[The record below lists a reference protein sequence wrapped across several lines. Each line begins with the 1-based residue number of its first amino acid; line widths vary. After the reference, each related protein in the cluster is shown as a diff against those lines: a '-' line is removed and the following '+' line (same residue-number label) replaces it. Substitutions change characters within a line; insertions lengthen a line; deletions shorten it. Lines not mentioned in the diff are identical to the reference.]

1 MLAIGHRTAAT
12 FTSDKQFTAQR
23 LQTCKTHT
31 QQSFVVFTDGCLWIN
46 LKEEQ
51 PLRSQSLNRHLRDA
65 CATCAL
71 TRGQICRI
79 ADLTKTL
86 CVMASFGVDLL
97 EAICFAYQAAHWLPW
112 QTVTS
117 RWLSLLCQAS
127 SFNLSLLCEP
137 ARMRKPILPPLSQ
150 GGGDTAL
157 LRSQRDAATLRAH
170 EKITPSRR
178 GVGRLMATLRCD
190 RWAVGYCRSLASKN
204 PGC

>member
-1 MLAIGHRTAAT
+1 M
-12 FTSDKQFTAQR
+12 
-23 LQTCKTHT
+23 
-31 QQSFVVFTDGCLWIN
+31 FTDGCLWIN

-51 PLRSQSLNRHLRDA
+51 PLRSRSLNRHLRDA
-65 CATCAL
+65 CATGAL
-71 TRGQICRI
+71 TRGQICQI

-86 CVMASFGVDLL
+86 CVMASFGADLL

-117 RWLSLLCQAS
+117 CWLSLLCQAS
-127 SFNLSLLCEP
+127 SFKPQPVVEP
-137 ARMRKPILPPLSQ
+137 ARMREPIFLPLSR
-150 GGGDTAL
+150 GGGERPL
-157 LRSQRDAATLRAH
+157 LHYQRNAATLRAH

-190 RWAVGYCRSLASKN
+190 RWAVGYCRSLAFKN